1 MKWFNRAKSESK
13 PATTVCSGCSVV
25 FVYGCR
31 ADTLTNFCFRCA
43 EPHIEKQKRIAVVV
57 SWASE
62 NWEVLES
69 LALEDQKKK
78 KLSNDDVGGKRL
90 ADLIRQQQNTYSA
103 CQSTFGPW
111 DRKLGIM

>member
-1 MKWFNRAKSESK
+1 MKWFNHAKSESK

-78 KLSNDDVGGKRL
+78 KLYDPEVRDGCVVEL
-90 ADLIRQQQNTYSA
+90 TRQQQNAYSA
-103 CQSTFGPW
+103 HQSTFGLW
-111 DRKLGIM
+111 DRKC